1 MISGQAGSQ
10 GGNIYERV
18 GREPRAGG
26 MDDIGRMTGCLVAD
40 LLTDHVEEGKF
51 NGNLARM
58 SKRQIFAF

>member
-1 MISGQAGSQ
+1 M
-10 GGNIYERV
+10 V

-26 MDDIGRMTGCLVAD
+26 MDDIGRMTGAD